1 MFKFLRIKK
10 ENEILNSLIFE
21 IIRIL
26 LSEVDNNQKI
36 VKIKMLFT
44 DGQINK

>member
-1 MFKFLRIKK
+1 MLKLLRIKK

-21 IIRIL
+21 IIKIL

-44 DGQINK
+44 DAQINK